1 MKGYRRIAMVLLAA
15 GSLSMAAGAGS
26 GAALA
31 QAAEAPSAA
40 LTLGGLTLENGGGPL
55 NLAEDAPSLSLGLAP
70 SQDTLPLSARP
81 RALAGSGTEIAD
93 NAGSLGTRLTIG
105 QPLGLDFL
113 GGSVDWQAAA
123 TLEQAPQG
131 GDAYGLSL
139 SLGSMAESPA
149 APPSDLRIG
158 LTYGREPELD
168 EHGVVL
174 DFSYSF

>member
-1 MKGYRRIAMVLLAA
+1 MTRYRRIAMVLLAA
-15 GSLSMAAGAGS
+15 GSLFSAAGVGS
-26 GAALA
+26 GMALA
-31 QAAEAPSAA
+31 QAAETPSAA
-40 LTLGGLTLENGGGPL
+40 LTLGGLTLDNGSGPL

-81 RALAGSGTEIAD
+81 GALAGSGAGAAD
-93 NAGSLGTRLTIG
+93 NTGGLGTRLTIG
-105 QPLGLDFL
+105 QPLGVDFL

-158 LTYGREPELD
+158 LTYGREPKLD
-168 EHGVVL
+168 EHGIVL